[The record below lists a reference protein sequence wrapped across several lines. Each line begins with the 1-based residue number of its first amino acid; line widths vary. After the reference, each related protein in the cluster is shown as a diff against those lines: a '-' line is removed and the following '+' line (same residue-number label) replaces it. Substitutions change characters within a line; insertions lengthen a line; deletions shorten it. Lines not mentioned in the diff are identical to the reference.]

1 MPAVIQRLLCFA
13 AVTLGWPLFYLDL
26 AAYGELLGVLLAP
39 KTWWFGVYH
48 PLTEVPLV
56 LGLTAVTLFPGLILT
71 PLRRLAERGLAL
83 APVQVGLV
91 VVAVMFFHITQTFIY
106 FRF

>member
-26 AAYGELLGVLLAP
+26 AAYGELLGVLLTP